1 MSELTVK
8 KYFAILFTTLAI
20 VLIGTGLFLSGRAS
34 GVCHAPTI
42 DSDIVDCDYYN
53 GGWHK

>member
-1 MSELTVK
+1 MKELTK
-8 KYFAILFTTLAI
+8 KEYFAILILTMVATTALA
-20 VLIGTGLFLSGRAS
+20 VTFLSGRAS

>member
-1 MSELTVK
+1 MTELTRL
-8 KYFAILFTTLAI
+8 KYFAILALLMASVFVGA
-20 VLIGTGLFLSGRAS
+20 GLFLAGRAS